1 MSRREQHLM
10 ICTFNVRSLSTKVRT
25 LELNNAIDKIKWDII
40 GLAEIKKVGYTI
52 EEHKEYI
59 FCYMGETQG
68 LHGVGFLIKKSL
80 RDNISGFLGIS
91 ERVALLKLNFKEGTL
106 SLIQVYAPTESSSE
120 DEITKFY
127 TDLSRAQEL
136 ADNNR
141 LIIGDF
147 NAKIGQP
154 KPHENLVLGNY
165 GYGIRNARGD
175 RLIQY
180 AQENKLSIMNTYFK
194 KRSSRKWTWLS
205 PDHKTKN
212 EIDFIL
218 SSNPKSVT
226 NVEVLNKISYPSDHR
241 MIRCSLKI
249 QNPKMNR
256 RIIKTM
262 PSKLK
267 YTHETENYI
276 ENLKENLPILREFL
290 KEDQS
295 VQSFSNKLEELIIKS
310 LKMDKNNR
318 QKNKIISEQ
327 TQNLIRK
334 RTELMFTKNKSKET
348 REELKNLFKETNR
361 AIKIDYAN
369 HRRAIIEKNMT
380 TFRSSK
386 RAFKELSTHKNWI
399 QSLNSE
405 KGEIKNRE
413 GIIECATAFYTS
425 LYEKPSHDTTQN
437 NKNDNSINISGED
450 IAKTAPDPITESEI
464 ITQIKQLK
472 PEKSPVSLQQG

>member
-205 PDHKTKN
+205 PDHKT
-212 EIDFIL
+212 
-218 SSNPKSVT
+218 
-226 NVEVLNKISYPSDHR
+226 
-241 MIRCSLKI
+241 
-249 QNPKMNR
+249 
-256 RIIKTM
+256 
-262 PSKLK
+262 
-267 YTHETENYI
+267 
-276 ENLKENLPILREFL
+276 
-290 KEDQS
+290 
-295 VQSFSNKLEELIIKS
+295 
-310 LKMDKNNR
+310 
-318 QKNKIISEQ
+318 
-327 TQNLIRK
+327 RK
-334 RTELMFTKNKSKET
+334 
-348 REELKNLFKETNR
+348 
-361 AIKIDYAN
+361 
-369 HRRAIIEKNMT
+369 
-380 TFRSSK
+380 
-386 RAFKELSTHKNWI
+386 
-399 QSLNSE
+399 
-405 KGEIKNRE
+405 
-413 GIIECATAFYTS
+413 
-425 LYEKPSHDTTQN
+425 
-437 NKNDNSINISGED
+437 
-450 IAKTAPDPITESEI
+450 
-464 ITQIKQLK
+464 
-472 PEKSPVSLQQG
+472 